1 MYLQFREY
9 DISGPSL
16 RIHHSNANFF
26 IQDWFSN
33 KNFGEK
39 SMYNTI
45 HSSDNMHIRGVWG
58 SSNQIT
64 KHER

>member
-16 RIHHSNANFF
+16 RIQHSNANFF

-45 HSSDNMHIRGVWG
+45 HSSDNRYLILPGKYINWQSIMW
-58 SSNQIT
+58 
-64 KHER
+64 